1 MSAEINSFFQFLEGR
16 LGLQPASVSAIALA
30 IVLVLALLSLFLLIR
45 LRGARKVVSEL
56 GERLGYEPPHGDGEE
71 ILHEEYR
78 KEILLRG
85 KDVKIDQLEQRIKD
99 LEAEGETKHADLTAL
114 QQRSKGL
121 EEQLEQASLQI
132 GKVTATTEQTHS
144 YREAAEQLEQRIREM
159 EAESSA
165 SLAALQRRTK
175 ELEDQLQQA
184 VLQRDSI
191 SAQADEQ
198 AQASRAAVEQL
209 EQRIRQM
216 EAEGS
221 AYLSA
226 LELRSKELE
235 EQLRQASLQKDRVA
249 SQAGDQLQA
258 YRATVEQ
265 LEQRLRQMEAEGG
278 AYLSALELRSNEL
291 EEQLRQANLR
301 NDEIVAR
308 ANEQEQT
315 HRKVLENLEQC
326 FRDKESE
333 SSANLA
339 GLQRRVEELEEKLQ
353 VAALRHEDVAA
364 QSGEQLRSYRNTVD
378 QLEQRVREVQAEG
391 IANLAVLA
399 RRSKELEEQLQQ
411 AAIQNDAMK
420 AQAGEQAQAHRSTVD
435 QFEERVRQLEAE
447 GSASLPAAK
456 QRATELEEQLR
467 QAAIQSENEKSIAHQ
482 VALEKNAGMERLE
495 LLIRDLRAEND
506 AKESSLNT
514 LHAQVGELE
523 NQLRQAVDRNIPE
536 KAEVANAEVG
546 SGDAVIGTDEQL
558 LHRAEWITSRA
569 VGAIL
574 PHGLVAAEAYASAAL
589 AANPHSKDAPQ
600 LLAELARIRRAFPG
614 GLPSVT
620 DSITTFDERAAAF
633 LAVDLARAA
642 DIAEEEAQRRYRAS
656 LNRSALLA
664 ANLAIE
670 LRQQT
675 TGENS
680 PETVRLQELKSSL
693 LARLGS
699 NGGQSSEAPKLASS

>member
-184 VLQRDSI
+184 ALQRDSI

-198 AQASRAAVEQL
+198 AQAGRAAVEQL

-221 AYLSA
+221 
-226 LELRSKELE
+226 
-235 EQLRQASLQKDRVA
+235 
-249 SQAGDQLQA
+249 
-258 YRATVEQ
+258 
-265 LEQRLRQMEAEGG
+265 

>member
-144 YREAAEQLEQRIREM
+144 YRE
-159 EAESSA
+159 
-165 SLAALQRRTK
+165 
-175 ELEDQLQQA
+175 
-184 VLQRDSI
+184 
-191 SAQADEQ
+191 
-198 AQASRAAVEQL
+198 AVEQL